1 MLWGLLGL
9 QEKPYLFTCLGERAT
24 LGRSLGW
31 HSQLPF
37 FCETLPRALGSLCPA
52 FCPVD
57 SGSMAPNQPDPS
69 PLPGPQE
76 THRLYRLKLEELT
89 KLQNNCTSSITR
101 QKKQLQEMALVLKKL
116 GPPLKPSPTPLS
128 LSLGVDV

>member
-1 MLWGLLGL
+1 MLWGL
-9 QEKPYLFTCLGERAT
+9 
-24 LGRSLGW
+24 
-31 HSQLPF
+31 
-37 FCETLPRALGSLCPA
+37 LGSLCPA

-69 PLPGPQE
+69 LPGPQE

-116 GPPLKPSPTPLS
+116 GPPLKPSPNPLS
-128 LSLGVDV
+128 LSLGVDI